1 MAGAI
6 ATSTLVLGAL
16 VALVTWQPIE
26 YGPSFGVDPSW
37 HAALNMAAHLRLR
50 WGTEV
55 IYNYGPLGFLGA
67 PLSMYGG
74 LATLGAVYVVVVR
87 VALAAAVVWIGRGRG
102 FPLAVTIVLALAV
115 SAFASVGVQPAV
127 PLVFL
132 CCAAA
137 LGEDPPRGAR
147 SLVVYGGGFV
157 AALETLV
164 KLNDGLAVLVMVV
177 ATVIALSVDRRA
189 ILAWFGGT
197 FAVSLAALWFAT
209 GQGLGNLPDYIV
221 TSAAI
226 IGGYSAA
233 MQLPADGPVIV
244 VASVV
249 VAAVLVTAWVV
260 ARRLPTARRIGFL
273 AVVLVFAFVSWKEGV
288 VRDRD
293 THVAILFGW
302 LLVPWIVFAGRRVGR
317 AEAAVGFAATVV
329 LLFAATGSPI
339 SRYAHPID
347 SPRDAVNEVRAL
359 VVPSTR
365 DALNNRQRFYLTA
378 AYGLDRRTLSLI
390 GDRPIEIYPW
400 ETTLA
405 WAYGLNWDPLPVFRS
420 PAVYTPSLDRKNAD
434 ALSSP
439 NGPRLILR
447 HSANPT
453 EPSSAK
459 LASIDG
465 RYGPYDE
472 PAATLATLCNFRALR
487 TTSRYQLLGRTPDRC
502 AAPRRIS
509 SVDADYGEPIEVP
522 HAPRPD
528 EVVFAKVSGLTPSGT
543 ERLQSL
549 LYRPAI
555 RRVRFDRGPSYRFVP
570 ATAGDGLVLTAP
582 RRIDFP
588 SPWKVAPDTRTITF
602 ERSSAI
608 ALPTPTLRVEF
619 YAMPVR
625 PPAR

>member
-16 VALVTWQPIE
+16 VAFVTWQPIE
-26 YGPSFGVDPSW
+26 YGPYFGVDPSW
-37 HAALNMAAHLRLR
+37 HVALNMAAHLRLH
-50 WGTEV
+50 WGTEI

-67 PLSMYGG
+67 PLTMYGG
-74 LATLGAVYVVVVR
+74 LATLGAIYVVAVR
-87 VALAAAVVWIGRGRG
+87 VALAAAVVWIGRSRG
-102 FPLAVTIVLALAV
+102 FHLVVTIVLALAV
-115 SAFASVGVQPAV
+115 SAFATVGVQPAV

-137 LGEDPPRGAR
+137 LGEDPPRGSR

-164 KLNDGLAVLVMVV
+164 KLNDGLAILTMVL

-189 ILAWFGGT
+189 ILARFGGT
-197 FAVSLAALWFAT
+197 FVVSFAALWFAA
-209 GQGLGNLPDYIV
+209 GQGVGNLPDFIA

-233 MQLPADGPVIV
+233 MQLPADAPVIA
-244 VASVV
+244 VAAVA
-249 VAAVLVTAWVV
+249 VAAVLGAAWLV

-273 AVVLVFAFVSWKEGV
+273 AVVLIFAFVSWKEGV

-293 THVAILFGW
+293 THLAILFGW

-317 AEAAVGFAATVV
+317 AEAAIGFAVTVV

-339 SRYAHPID
+339 SRYAHPIE

-365 DALNNRQRFYLTA
+365 DAVNGKLRFYLAA

-390 GDRPIEIYPW
+390 GDRPVDIYPW
-400 ETTLA
+400 ETGIA

-420 PAVYTPSLDRKNAD
+420 PAVYTPSLDQKNAD
-434 ALSSP
+434 ALASP
-439 NGPRLILR
+439 NGPRLVLR

-453 EPSSAK
+453 EPSSAQ

-487 TTSRYQLLGRTPDRC
+487 TTDRYQLLGRTPDRC
-502 AAPRRIS
+502 GTPRRIS

-549 LYRPAI
+549 LFRPAI

-570 ATAGDGLVLTAP
+570 ATAGDGLVLTVP

-588 SPWKVAPDTRTITF
+588 SPWKVAPDSRMITF

-608 ALPTPTLRVEF
+608 ALPTPTLQVEF
-619 YAMPVR
+619 YAMRVR

>member
-6 ATSTLVLGAL
+6 ATSTLVLGTL
-16 VALVTWQPIE
+16 VALLTWQPIE
-26 YGPSFGVDPSW
+26 FGPSFGVDPSW
-37 HAALNMAAHLRLR
+37 HVALNMAAHLRFH
-50 WGTEV
+50 WGTE
-55 IYNYGPLGFLGA
+55 IIFNYGPLGFLSA

-74 LATLGAVYVVVVR
+74 LATLGAIYTVAVR
-87 VALAAAVVWIGRGRG
+87 VAFAAAVVWIARGRG
-102 FPLAVTIVLALAV
+102 FPLVVTILLALVAA
-115 SAFASVGVQPAV
+115 SFATIRDHAAV

-137 LGEDPPRGAR
+137 LGEDPPRGSR
-147 SLVVYGGGFV
+147 PLVVYGGAAA

-164 KLNDGLAVLVMVV
+164 KVNDGLAIFAMVLV
-177 ATVIALSVDRRA
+177 AVIALSVERRGLLLRFA
-189 ILAWFGGT
+189 ITFVAS
-197 FAVSLAALWFAT
+197 FAVLWFAA
-209 GQGLGNLPDYIV
+209 GQGVGNLPDYLS
-221 TSAAI
+221 TTASI

-233 MQLPADGPVIV
+233 MQLPADSAAI
-244 VASVV
+244 AIAAAAA
-249 VAAVLVTAWVV
+249 AAVVGAAWLV
-260 ARRLPTARRIGFL
+260 ARWLPTARRIGFL
-273 AVVLVFAFVSWKEGV
+273 TVVLLFTVVAWKEGV
-288 VRDRD
+288 VRDD
-293 THVAILFGW
+293 AAHLAILFGW
-302 LLVPWIVFAGRRVGR
+302 LLVPWIVFAGPRLGR
-317 AEAAVGFAATVV
+317 AEAAIGFAATTL
-329 LLFAATGSPI
+329 LLFAATGAAVSH
-339 SRYAHPID
+339 YVHPLE
-347 SPRDAVNEVRAL
+347 SPRSAVNEVRAL
-359 VVPSTR
+359 VVPATR
-365 DALNNRQRFYLTA
+365 DALNNRLRFYLAT

-390 GDRPIEIYPW
+390 GDRPVDIYPW
-400 ETTLA
+400 ETGIA

-420 PAVYTPSLDRKNAD
+420 PAVYTPSLDQRNAD
-434 ALSSP
+434 AISSP

-453 EPSSAK
+453 GPSSAQ

-487 TTSRYQLLGRTPDRC
+487 TTGRYQLLGRTPDRC
-502 AAPRRIS
+502 SAPRRIS
-509 SVDADYGEPIEVP
+509 SLDAGYGEPIEVP

-570 ATAGDGLVLTAP
+570 ATAGDGLILTAP
-582 RRIDFP
+582 RRIDLP
-588 SPWKVAPDTRTITF
+588 SPWKVAPDSRTITF

-608 ALPTPTLRVEF
+608 ALPTPTLHLDF
-619 YAMPVR
+619 YAMRVR